1 MCFPAL
7 CHVSL
12 WDSSNPP
19 RHVALSAGATRA
31 VAGDGDVVPYLNRIS
46 TTHICT
52 VMDSFC
58 RNPDSLSRI
67 VANGM
72 YSNSASWSF
81 VVNFPV
87 SHTVLV
93 GCFAFITA
101 IR

>member
-1 MCFPAL
+1 M
-7 CHVSL
+7 
-12 WDSSNPP
+12 
-19 RHVALSAGATRA
+19 
-31 VAGDGDVVPYLNRIS
+31 
-46 TTHICT
+46 HICT

-58 RNPDSLSRI
+58 RNPDSLSSS
-67 VANGM
+67 VVNGM